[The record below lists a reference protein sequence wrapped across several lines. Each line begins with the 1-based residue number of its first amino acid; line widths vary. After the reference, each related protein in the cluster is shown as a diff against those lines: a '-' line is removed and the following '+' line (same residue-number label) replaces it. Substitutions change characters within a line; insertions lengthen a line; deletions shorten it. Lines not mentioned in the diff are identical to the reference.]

1 MRISDWSS
9 DVCSSDLGLEELR
22 RIGACPHLARTASH
36 DPCQLPEPGR
46 SVDRRLAE
54 AALRPEMAG
63 RTCWL
68 RRDEQG
74 VPIAIG
80 TNVLHAKPVTARL
93 ALLPEPVLRAAV
105 EGDQAGA
112 TGLLKGCK
120 IGRAHV

>member
-80 TNVLHAKPVTARL
+80 TNVLHADRKSV
-93 ALLPEPVLRAAV
+93 V
-105 EGDQAGA
+105 EGKRVAVRVVPG
-112 TGLLKGCK
+112 
-120 IGRAHV
+120 GRRLIKKKKHK